1 MSENP
6 LPWTRVESDSEVTM
20 VLDTGIYS
28 LEAIQRA
35 CYWLTD
41 RCHVLLQPAERAQ
54 DVRARLVLKDPKGSI
69 REIVGEFGNRVLDE
83 QLRRQIA
90 DETKTIRD
98 LIVTQAF
105 AEAELDDNRGGDYVE
120 DPEDIGR

>member
-1 MSENP
+1 MPDNA
-6 LPWTRVESDSEVTM
+6 LPWTRVENESELTM
-20 VLDTGIYS
+20 ILDTTIYP

-41 RCHVLLQPAERAQ
+41 RCHVLLEPAERPQ
-54 DVRARLVLKDPKGSI
+54 DIRARLVSKAPRQDM
-69 REIVGEFGNRVLDE
+69 REIAGEFGNRVLDE
-83 QLRRQIA
+83 ELRRQIR

-105 AEAELDDNRGGDYVE
+105 AEAELDDDRGGDYIE
-120 DPEDIGR
+120 DPKAIGR